1 MNKYPTEQ
9 LKSWDKA
16 KEIRLDYYKN
26 FATARE
32 KGGLRWAGGAW
43 SFGAIPAG
51 LGDDVYPLTGEP
63 YGASIAWNKDFA
75 VRCQEAAEKYGF
87 ARDLCS
93 YMRSYWGS
101 VLLDEYAFGGKFPK
115 PDFMWQDHICCSHAK
130 WYQVAS
136 DLEGGIPNFCIDVA
150 VGPENAVTEN
160 RINYIVNQMH
170 EGIEWLEKVTK
181 RKYNDEK
188 LIEAV
193 YNECRATSAWAEVCL
208 MNKTVPAPLDEK
220 TMYSLYVLG
229 TLMKHHKIVAD
240 YYEEL
245 RDEVKDR
252 VKRGIAAVPNER
264 CRVMSDTQPPW
275 AFLKV
280 FRYLEK
286 FGCVSIGSLYTFGLI
301 GLWEVK
307 PDLPAPRPG
316 KFFVYAIKCDDGSIY
331 IGQTENLP
339 RRWEEHMQGEVE
351 WTSSH
356 KPISIVHYEE
366 YNSREE
372 AVKREQDLKTGFG
385 RKWLKEEIEAGRA
398 RQAGGTWGAKTTP
411 QQKGIKIK
419 TRDQALRILA
429 EWNLSKPE
437 WQHFYSPAL
446 KSDMMVRIGKEWKL
460 DGVMLHYNRGCEG
473 LSLGIAENRLALQ
486 KAGFPVMTF
495 EGNMGDEREF
505 DEARTMTRIDTF
517 METLN
522 LKKLED

>member
-9 LKSWDKA
+9 LKCWNKA
-16 KEIRLDYYKN
+16 KEIRENYYRN
-26 FATARE
+26 YAQARE

-63 YGASIAWNKDFA
+63 YGASIAWNKELA
-75 VRCQEAAEKYGF
+75 LACQEAAEKKGY

-93 YMRSYWGS
+93 YMRIYWGS
-101 VLLDEYAFGGKFPK
+101 IILNKYAFPITNASGQVIDTFPK

-136 DLEGGIPNFCIDVA
+136 ELEGGVPSYCIDVA
-150 VGPENAVTEN
+150 VGPENQVTDN
-160 RINYIVNQMH
+160 RINYIVGQMQD
-170 EGIEWLEKVTK
+170 GIEWLQKTTK
-181 RKYNDEK
+181 RKYDDAK
-188 LIEAV
+188 LVAAV
-193 YNECRATSAWAEVCL
+193 NNECRATSVWAEICTY
-208 MNKTVPAPLDEK
+208 NKTVPAPLDEK

-229 TLMKHHKIVAD
+229 TLMKHHKVVAD
-240 YYEEL
+240 FYEEL

-252 VKRGIAAVPNER
+252 VKRGIAAVPLER

-286 FGCVSIGSLYTFGLI
+286 FGCISVGSLYTFGLI

-307 PDLPAPRPG
+307 PD
-316 KFFVYAIKCDDGSIY
+316 
-331 IGQTENLP
+331 
-339 RRWEEHMQGEVE
+339 
-351 WTSSH
+351 
-356 KPISIVHYEE
+356 
-366 YNSREE
+366 
-372 AVKREQDLKTGFG
+372 
-385 RKWLKEEIEAGRA
+385 
-398 RQAGGTWGAKTTP
+398 GTWGPKTTP
-411 QQKGIKIK
+411 QQKGITIK
-419 TRDQALRILA
+419 TREQALRVLT

-446 KSDMMVRIGKEWKL
+446 KSDMMVRIAKEWKL
-460 DGVMLHYNRGCEG
+460 NGVMLHYNRGCEG

-505 DEARTMTRIDTF
+505 DETRTMARIDTF
-517 METLN
+517 METLG
-522 LKKLED
+522 LKKLAE